1 MSKIGRFVSTVL
13 AVIVGNILLFA
24 IIIATLYFLFKKQI
38 ENFEIDKIKA
48 SFEEFQKTFSKLD
61 SEQIKKF
68 QVGFDKLANLD
79 LDSLKTQIDAL
90 KDAPEKLQ
98 KALKSVE
105 ELSKALQTIKAAQPA
120 ATAATAT
127 ANVSQA
133 VMNLGS
139 SPSLFNFLNVAPFIK
154 I

>member
-1 MSKIGRFVSTVL
+1 MSKIGRFISTVL

-38 ENFEIDKIKA
+38 ESFEIDKIKA

-61 SEQIKKF
+61 SEQIRKF
-68 QVGFDKLANLD
+68 QEGFDKLANLD

-98 KALKSVE
+98 KALQSVE
-105 ELSKALQTIKAAQPA
+105 ELSKALKNIQTAQSAA
-120 ATAATAT
+120 ATGAATT
-127 ANVSQA
+127 VSQA

-139 SPSLFNFLNVAPFIK
+139 TPSLFNFLNAAPFIK

>member
-1 MSKIGRFVSTVL
+1 MSKIGRFISTVL

-61 SEQIKKF
+61 SEQIRKF
-68 QVGFDKLANLD
+68 QEGFNKLANLD

-98 KALKSVE
+98 KALQSVE
-105 ELSKALQTIKAAQPA
+105 ELSKALKNIQTAQSAA
-120 ATAATAT
+120 ATGAATT
-127 ANVSQA
+127 VSQA

-139 SPSLFNFLNVAPFIK
+139 TPSLFNFLNAAPFIK

>member
-1 MSKIGRFVSTVL
+1 MSKIGRFISTVL

-68 QVGFDKLANLD
+68 QEGFDKLANLD

-98 KALKSVE
+98 KALASVE
-105 ELSKALQTIKAAQPA
+105 ELSKALKNIQTAQSA
-120 ATAATAT
+120 GTTAT
-127 ANVSQA
+127 VATSQV

-139 SPSLFNFLNVAPFIK
+139 SPSLFNFLNAAPFIK
-154 I
+154 V

>member
-1 MSKIGRFVSTVL
+1 MSKIGRFISTVL

-38 ENFEIDKIKA
+38 ESFEIDKIKA

-61 SEQIKKF
+61 SEQIRKF
-68 QVGFDKLANLD
+68 QEGFDKLANLD

-98 KALKSVE
+98 KALQSVE
-105 ELSKALQTIKAAQPA
+105 ELSKALKNIQTAQSAA
-120 ATAATAT
+120 ATGAATI
-127 ANVSQA
+127 VSQA

-139 SPSLFNFLNVAPFIK
+139 TPSLFNFLNAAPFIK

>member
-1 MSKIGRFVSTVL
+1 MSKIGRFISTVL
-13 AVIVGNILLFA
+13 AVIIGNILLFA

-38 ENFEIDKIKA
+38 ESFEIDKIKA

-61 SEQIKKF
+61 SAQIKKF
-68 QVGFDKLANLD
+68 QEGFDKLANLD
-79 LDSLKTQIDAL
+79 LDSLKTQVEAL
-90 KDAPEKLQ
+90 KDMPEKLQ

-105 ELSKALQTIKAAQPA
+105 ELSKALQTIKATQSA
-120 ATAATAT
+120 AAGTAT
-127 ANVSQA
+127 TVSQA
-133 VMNLGS
+133 VMDLGS

>member
-68 QVGFDKLANLD
+68 QEGFDKLANLD

-105 ELSKALQTIKAAQPA
+105 ELSNALKTIKATQSAA
-120 ATAATAT
+120 ATT
-127 ANVSQA
+127 NIVVSQA

-139 SPSLFNFLNVAPFIK
+139 TPSLFNFLNVAPFIK

>member
-1 MSKIGRFVSTVL
+1 MSKIGRFISTVL

-38 ENFEIDKIKA
+38 ESFEIDKIKA

-61 SEQIKKF
+61 SEQIRKF
-68 QVGFDKLANLD
+68 QEGFDKLANLD

-98 KALKSVE
+98 KALQSVE
-105 ELSKALQTIKAAQPA
+105 ELSKALKNIQTAQSAA
-120 ATAATAT
+120 ATGSATT
-127 ANVSQA
+127 VSQA

-139 SPSLFNFLNVAPFIK
+139 TPSLFNFLNAAPFIK

>member
-68 QVGFDKLANLD
+68 QDGFDKLANLD

-105 ELSKALQTIKAAQPA
+105 ELSNALKSIKATQSAV
-120 ATAATAT
+120 ATTNSA
-127 ANVSQA
+127 VSQA

-139 SPSLFNFLNVAPFIK
+139 SPSLFNFLNVASFIK
-154 I
+154 V

>member
-68 QVGFDKLANLD
+68 QEGFDKLANLD

-105 ELSKALQTIKAAQPA
+105 ELSNALKNIKATQSAV
-120 ATAATAT
+120 ATTNSA
-127 ANVSQA
+127 VSQA
-133 VMNLGS
+133 VMNIGS
-139 SPSLFNFLNVAPFIK
+139 TPSLFNFLNVAPFIK

>member
-1 MSKIGRFVSTVL
+1 M

-68 QVGFDKLANLD
+68 QEGFDKLANLD

-105 ELSKALQTIKAAQPA
+105 ELSNALKNIKATQSAV
-120 ATAATAT
+120 ATTNSA
-127 ANVSQA
+127 VSQA
-133 VMNLGS
+133 VMNIGS
-139 SPSLFNFLNVAPFIK
+139 TPSLFNFLNVAPFIK

>member
-1 MSKIGRFVSTVL
+1 MSKIGRFISTVL

-38 ENFEIDKIKA
+38 ESFEIDKIKA

-61 SEQIKKF
+61 SAQIKKF
-68 QVGFDKLANLD
+68 QEGFDKLANLD
-79 LDSLKTQIDAL
+79 LDSLKTQVEAL
-90 KDAPEKLQ
+90 KDMPEKLQ

-105 ELSKALQTIKAAQPA
+105 ELSKALQTIKATQPGGVGT
-120 ATAATAT
+120 TASA
-127 ANVSQA
+127 VSQA
-133 VMNLGS
+133 VMDLGS
-139 SPSLFNFLNVAPFIK
+139 SPSLFNFLNAAPFIK

>member
-1 MSKIGRFVSTVL
+1 MSKIGRFISTVL

-38 ENFEIDKIKA
+38 ESFEIDKIKA

-61 SEQIKKF
+61 SEQIRKF
-68 QVGFDKLANLD
+68 QEGFDKLANLD

-98 KALKSVE
+98 KALQSVE
-105 ELSKALQTIKAAQPA
+105 ELSKALKNIQTAQSAA
-120 ATAATAT
+120 ATGAATT
-127 ANVSQA
+127 VSQA

-139 SPSLFNFLNVAPFIK
+139 TPSLFNFLNVVPFIK

>member
-1 MSKIGRFVSTVL
+1 MSKIGRFISTVL

-68 QVGFDKLANLD
+68 QEGFDKLANLD

-98 KALKSVE
+98 KALASVE
-105 ELSKALQTIKAAQPA
+105 ELSKALKNIQTAQSA
-120 ATAATAT
+120 GTTAT
-127 ANVSQA
+127 VATSQV

-154 I
+154 V

>member
-1 MSKIGRFVSTVL
+1 MSKIGRFISTVL
-13 AVIVGNILLFA
+13 AVIIGNILLFA

-38 ENFEIDKIKA
+38 ENFEIDKIK
-48 SFEEFQKTFSKLD
+48 STFEEFQKTFSKFD
-61 SEQIKKF
+61 SDQIKKF
-68 QVGFDKLANLD
+68 QEGFDKVANLD

-90 KDAPEKLQ
+90 KDMPEKLQ

-105 ELSKALQTIKAAQPA
+105 ELSKALNTIKAAQSG
-120 ATAATAT
+120 ATTT
-127 ANVSQA
+127 GVVSQA
-133 VMNLGS
+133 VMDLGS

>member
-1 MSKIGRFVSTVL
+1 MSKIGRFISTVL

-38 ENFEIDKIKA
+38 ESFEIDKIKA

-68 QVGFDKLANLD
+68 QEGFDKLANLD

-98 KALKSVE
+98 KALQSVE
-105 ELSKALQTIKAAQPA
+105 ELSKALKNIQTAQTGA
-120 ATAATAT
+120 GTTATVATA
-127 ANVSQA
+127 SQA
-133 VMNLGS
+133 AMNLGS

>member
-98 KALKSVE
+98 KALQSVE
-105 ELSKALQTIKAAQPA
+105 ELSKALKNIQTAQSAA
-120 ATAATAT
+120 ATGAATT
-127 ANVSQA
+127 VSQA

-139 SPSLFNFLNVAPFIK
+139 TPSLFNFLNVVPFIK

>member
-68 QVGFDKLANLD
+68 QDGFDKLANLD

-98 KALKSVE
+98 KALQSVE
-105 ELSKALQTIKAAQPA
+105 ELSKALKNIQTTQSA
-120 ATAATAT
+120 ATGAATT
-127 ANVSQA
+127 VSQA
-133 VMNLGS
+133 VVNLGS

>member
-1 MSKIGRFVSTVL
+1 MSKIGRFISTVL

-38 ENFEIDKIKA
+38 ESFEIDKIKA

-61 SEQIKKF
+61 SAQIKKF
-68 QVGFDKLANLD
+68 QEGFDKLANLD
-79 LDSLKTQIDAL
+79 LDSLKTQVEAL
-90 KDAPEKLQ
+90 KDMPEKLQ

-105 ELSKALQTIKAAQPA
+105 ELSKALQTIKATQSA
-120 ATAATAT
+120 AVGTAT
-127 ANVSQA
+127 TVSQA
-133 VMNLGS
+133 VMDLGS
-139 SPSLFNFLNVAPFIK
+139 SPSLFNFLNAAPFIK

>member
-1 MSKIGRFVSTVL
+1 MSKIGRFISTVL

-38 ENFEIDKIKA
+38 ESFEIDKIKA

-61 SEQIKKF
+61 SAQIKKF
-68 QVGFDKLANLD
+68 QEGFDKLANLD
-79 LDSLKTQIDAL
+79 LDSLKTQVEAL
-90 KDAPEKLQ
+90 KDMPEKLQ

-105 ELSKALQTIKAAQPA
+105 ELSKALQTIKATQSA
-120 ATAATAT
+120 AAGTAT
-127 ANVSQA
+127 TVSQA
-133 VMNLGS
+133 VMDLGS
-139 SPSLFNFLNVAPFIK
+139 SPSLFNFLNVAPFVK

>member
-68 QVGFDKLANLD
+68 QDGFDKLANLD

-98 KALKSVE
+98 KALQSVE
-105 ELSKALQTIKAAQPA
+105 ELSKALKNIQTTQSA
-120 ATAATAT
+120 ATGAATT
-127 ANVSQA
+127 VSQA

>member
-1 MSKIGRFVSTVL
+1 MSKIGRFISTVL

-38 ENFEIDKIKA
+38 ESFEIDKIKA

-61 SEQIKKF
+61 SAQIKKF
-68 QVGFDKLANLD
+68 QEGFDKLANLD
-79 LDSLKTQIDAL
+79 LDSLKTQVEAL
-90 KDAPEKLQ
+90 KDMPEKLQ

-105 ELSKALQTIKAAQPA
+105 ELSKALQTIKATQSA
-120 ATAATAT
+120 AAGTAT
-127 ANVSQA
+127 TVSQA
-133 VMNLGS
+133 VMDLGS

>member
-68 QVGFDKLANLD
+68 QEGFDKLANLD

-105 ELSKALQTIKAAQPA
+105 ELSNALKTIKATQSV
-120 ATAATAT
+120 ATSTT
-127 ANVSQA
+127 VTVSQA

-139 SPSLFNFLNVAPFIK
+139 SPSLFNFLNVAPFVK

>member
-38 ENFEIDKIKA
+38 ESFEIDKIKA

-68 QVGFDKLANLD
+68 QEGFDKLANLD
-79 LDSLKTQIDAL
+79 LNSLKTQIDAL

-98 KALKSVE
+98 KALQSVE
-105 ELSKALQTIKAAQPA
+105 ELSKALKNIQTARTGAGTTA
-120 ATAATAT
+120 TVATA
-127 ANVSQA
+127 SQA

-139 SPSLFNFLNVAPFIK
+139 RPSLFNFLNVTPFIK

>member
-1 MSKIGRFVSTVL
+1 MSKIGRFISTVL

-68 QVGFDKLANLD
+68 QEGFDKLANLD
-79 LDSLKTQIDAL
+79 LNSLKTQIDAL

-105 ELSKALQTIKAAQPA
+105 ELSKALQTIKNTQGTT
-120 ATAATAT
+120 ATAAS
-127 ANVSQA
+127 VSQA

>member
-1 MSKIGRFVSTVL
+1 MSKIGRFISTVL

-68 QVGFDKLANLD
+68 QEGFDKLANLD

-98 KALKSVE
+98 KALQSVE
-105 ELSKALQTIKAAQPA
+105 ELSKALKNIQTTQSA
-120 ATAATAT
+120 ATGAATT
-127 ANVSQA
+127 VSQA

-139 SPSLFNFLNVAPFIK
+139 SPSLFNFLNVVPSIK

>member
-1 MSKIGRFVSTVL
+1 MSKIGRFISTVL
-13 AVIVGNILLFA
+13 AVIIGNILLFA

-38 ENFEIDKIKA
+38 ESFEIDKIKA

-61 SEQIKKF
+61 SAQIKKF
-68 QVGFDKLANLD
+68 QEGFDKLANLD
-79 LDSLKTQIDAL
+79 LDSLKTQVEAL
-90 KDAPEKLQ
+90 KDMPEKLQ

-105 ELSKALQTIKAAQPA
+105 ELSKALQTIKATQGTSTTGAV
-120 ATAATAT
+120 
-127 ANVSQA
+127 VSQA
-133 VMNLGS
+133 VMDLGS

>member
-48 SFEEFQKTFSKLD
+48 SFEEFQ
-61 SEQIKKF
+61 E
-68 QVGFDKLANLD
+68 GFDKLANLD

-105 ELSKALQTIKAAQPA
+105 ELSKALQTIKAAQPG